1 VNRRPLGI
9 LRAGLPAVAT
19 VALTFAAVAV
29 GALLFPGPAEAH
41 GLIGRGDLPLP
52 GWLLSWGAALLLIGS
67 FAALVLAWREP
78 KLEGDTWRPLG
89 RRLSALLVNPATELL
104 AGVFGVAML
113 VLVVYS
119 GLEGVDAPDRNFS
132 VTFVFVTFWLG
143 VVVASIFF
151 GDVFRPLNP
160 WRAIARAVSG
170 LFRLV
175 AGQRAPAP
183 LAYPERLGRWPAV
196 AGLVAFLWFELVWG
210 QSGFAASGVA
220 PEDVAIATLI
230 YSVITF
236 AGMGLFGIEAWAS
249 RGETFSVYFGM
260 FASLAPLEVRDG
272 RLGRRRPLEGA
283 GRWAAAPAGATVSAT
298 AGTTLGRAGIA
309 GSLALVL
316 AAIGGT
322 SFDGAQEGA
331 LSGTIAE
338 VFEWLTDAGLAPV
351 TALRLTNSFFLALS
365 MAVVAG
371 IFWIG
376 IRGMRT
382 IGRDYRPRE
391 LGRLFAHVFI
401 PIALA
406 YLVAHYFSLLV
417 FQEQAQF
424 TYLLSDP
431 LGTGEDIFGTASGAI
446 DYTAVG
452 ATTIQ
457 WVQFGSIVVGHA
469 LALALGHDRAL
480 RLFGSSRDAS
490 WSQVWMLVVMLM
502 FSTLGLYL
510 LTQANA

>member
-1 VNRRPLGI
+1 VIARLRRSVPV
-9 LRAGLPAVAT
+9 P
-19 VALTFAAVAV
+19 AAVALATTV
-29 GALLFPGPAEAH
+29 AGGWLLGAEPASAH
-41 GLIGRGDLPLP
+41 GLIGRSDLPLP
-52 GWLLSWGAALLLIGS
+52 GWMLSWGAALLLIGS

-78 KLEGDTWRPLG
+78 KLEEERWRPAG
-89 RRLSALLVNPATELL
+89 RISRLIVNPVTELV

-113 VLVVYS
+113 VLVIVS
-119 GLEGVDAPDRNFS
+119 GLDGVDAPDRNFS

-143 VVVASIFF
+143 LVLASVLF
-151 GDVFRPLNP
+151 GDVYRPLNP

-170 LFRLV
+170 VFRLI

-183 LAYPERLGRWPAV
+183 LTYPERLGRWPAV
-196 AGLVAFLWFELVWG
+196 AGLLAFLWFELVWG

-220 PEDVAIATLI
+220 PADVAIAAI
-230 YSVITF
+230 VYSVVTF
-236 AGMGLFGIEAWAS
+236 AGMALYGIEAWCS

-260 FASLAPLEVRDG
+260 FASLAPLQVRDG
-272 RLGRRRPLEGA
+272 RLGLRRPLAGA
-283 GRWAAAPAGATVSAT
+283 AQWAAAPEAEADPGEERVP
-298 AGTTLGRAGIA
+298 GRRRAGIA
-309 GSLALVL
+309 GSLALVIV
-316 AAIGGT
+316 AIGGT
-322 SFDGAQEGA
+322 SFDGAQEGV
-331 LSGTIAE
+331 LSGTIANA
-338 VFEWLTDAGLAPV
+338 FEWLTDGGLAPV
-351 TALRLTNSFFLALS
+351 MALRLTNSVFLALS
-365 MAVVAG
+365 IAIVAG

-376 IRGMRT
+376 IYGMRAEA
-382 IGRDYRPRE
+382 GNRWSSRE

-431 LGTGEDIFGTASGAI
+431 LGTGEDYFGTAGSAI
-446 DYTAVG
+446 DYTVMG
-452 ATTIQ
+452 ATAIT

-480 RLFGSSRDAS
+480 KLFGSSRSAS
-490 WSQVWMLVVMLM
+490 VSQIWMLGVMLA